1 MIRREQSRIAWN
13 ALVCSDVRM
22 GYFEAVAFEKDV
34 VKRLSWVWIRM
45 LGLKTGSKSP
55 LGLLAMNHL
64 VGRLKAHFFHQAI

>member
-1 MIRREQSRIAWN
+1 MIRCKQSRIAWN
-13 ALVCSDVRM
+13 ALVCSDVGM

-34 VKRLSWVWIRM
+34 VERLSWVWIRM